1 MQQQRQLDVYRPE
14 ERILAKLTLTT
25 NSASLHC
32 FQPRV
37 RTDHSRELRCTCVY
51 PVVEGSPPSIAT
63 PATPDRATPPTRISI
78 PVTGLAIVDAPAG
91 LAPEISTHAVHSVAR
106 ADDSVENR
114 ARDPRRDIAT
124 IDDRNLSAQV
134 ERGAPATFSSRSSTS
149 VFSP

>member
-1 MQQQRQLDVYRPE
+1 MKQQRQLDVYRPE
-14 ERILAKLTLTT
+14 EEILAKLTLTT

-37 RTDHSRELRCTCVY
+37 RTDHSGELWCTYVY

-63 PATPDRATPPTRISI
+63 PATPDRATPWTTRISI

-106 ADDSVENR
+106 ADDGVEN
-114 ARDPRRDIAT
+114 
-124 IDDRNLSAQV
+124 
-134 ERGAPATFSSRSSTS
+134 
-149 VFSP
+149 